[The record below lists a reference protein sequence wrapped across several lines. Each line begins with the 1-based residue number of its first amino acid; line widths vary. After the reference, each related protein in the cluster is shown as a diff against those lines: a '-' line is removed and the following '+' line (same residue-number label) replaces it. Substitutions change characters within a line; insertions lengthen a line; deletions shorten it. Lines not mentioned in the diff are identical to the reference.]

1 MIELKGVNKQF
12 VDKQVL
18 FDINATFLKGKNNLI
33 IGASGG
39 GKSVLMKCMVGLER
53 PETGSISFDNR
64 DILLL
69 EDQDLRDVRREIGML
84 FQGTALFDSLTV
96 EQNIA
101 FPLQMF
107 SKMSAKEIRERV
119 NFCLKRVNLENI
131 NEKYPSEISG
141 GMKKRVGIARAIA
154 LDIKYLFCDEPNSGL
169 DPITSR
175 LIDELINEITKE
187 YNITNVINSHD
198 MKTVFDIGDHI
209 IFLYKGK
216 KWWEGNRSDLNHA
229 IKEIKELGDFI
240 NASYFE

>member
-1 MIELKGVNKQF
+1 MIELKNVNKQF
-12 VDKQVL
+12 EDRQVL
-18 FDINATFLKGKNNLI
+18 FDIEATFLSAKNNLI

-39 GKSVLMKCMVGLER
+39 GKSVLMKSMVGLEK
-53 PETGSISFDNR
+53 PETGSILFDGR
-64 DILLL
+64 DILHL
-69 EDQDLRDVRREIGML
+69 EEQDLREVRREIGML

-96 EQNIA
+96 EQNVA
-101 FPLQMF
+101 FPLEMF
-107 SKMSAKEIRERV
+107 SKMNKEQIRDRV

-131 NEKYPSEISG
+131 NKKFPSEISG

-187 YNITNVINSHD
+187 YGITNVINSHD

-216 KWWEGNRSDLNHA
+216 KWWEGNRDDLKHA
-229 IKEIKELGDFI
+229 QKEIKELDEFI
-240 NASYFE
+240 KASYFE

>member
-1 MIELKGVNKQF
+1 MIELKNVSKTF
-12 VDKQVL
+12 EDKQVL
-18 FDINATFLKGKNNLI
+18 FDINATFLSGKNNLI
-33 IGASGG
+33 IGSSGG
-39 GKSVLMKCMVGLER
+39 GKSVMMKCMVGLEK
-53 PETGSISFDNR
+53 PEQGIISFDNR
-64 DILLL
+64 DILHL
-69 EDQDLRDVRREIGML
+69 EDQELREVRREIGML
-84 FQGTALFDSLTV
+84 FQGTALFDSFTV

-101 FPLQMF
+101 FPLEMF
-107 SKMSAKEIRERV
+107 SNLNPSQIRDRV

-131 NEKYPSEISG
+131 NNKFPSEISG

-187 YNITNVINSHD
+187 YGITNVINSHD

-216 KWWEGNRSDLNHA
+216 KWWEGNRDELKHA
-229 IKEIKELGDFI
+229 QNEIKELDAFI
-240 NASYFE
+240 KASYFE